1 VTRPAPAN
9 PIRIATAEEARAL
22 EGRIR
27 ASAAAAAAALADL
40 LAADDPLETFR
51 AMKFRRVGFHP
62 LDPERSLNLLEQVH
76 STFAWLTAVRGV
88 EHLIEHHPS
97 HGPFTLDLSRSQGPD
112 IVSADGRMEAE
123 VCALVSAA
131 GNRKLEADIE
141 RMRASTVEHR
151 YVFYHAEED
160 AGSVSDPVVHVV
172 SITL

>member
-62 LDPERSLNLLEQVH
+62 LDPERPLNLLEQVH
-76 STFAWLTAVRGV
+76 STFAWLAAVRGV
-88 EHLIEHHPS
+88 EILLERHPS
-97 HGPFTLDLSRSQGPD
+97 HAPFALDLSTSLGPD
-112 IVSADGRMEAE
+112 IVSADGRVEAE
-123 VCALVSAA
+123 VCALISPL

-141 RMRASTVEHR
+141 RMRASAADHR
-151 YVFYHAEED
+151 FVFYHAEED
-160 AGSVSDPVVHVV
+160 GGAVSDPVVHLIAVQP
-172 SITL
+172 